1 MWRVGADCGW
11 ALLSNQMEPD
21 LLSVTPMQGQSFKS
35 FLVLAFVLF
44 FGGIFTAG
52 IGLGLFDGVPASFLI
67 VIGVLLA
74 VLAPA
79 TALIGASLEESPRAS
94 AAKE

>member
-1 MWRVGADCGW
+1 MAQVELGAFIVFVGPGVA
-11 ALLSNQMEPD
+11 SSHTMPRQ
-21 LLSVTPMQGQSFKS
+21 TFKS

-52 IGLGLFDGVPASFLI
+52 LGLGLFDGVPASLL
-67 VIGVLLA
+67 VILGVLLA

-79 TALIGASLEESPRAS
+79 TALIGASLEEGQAPVSS
-94 AAKE
+94 AKK